1 MPSPFP
7 GMDPY
12 LEGSAWDSFHAQFI
26 DEMGRRLMER
36 LRPKYFVRVERRF
49 VPSASEELEV
59 TATDVRPDV
68 AVSQR
73 ADQAGHGSK
82 AAEAGLA
89 TTEPPLLLDTI
100 IPHDVPQRSLLIR
113 DAAKRRLV
121 TAIEL
126 LSPSNKRSPGRRK
139 YLRRRNKFL
148 VSSAHLVEIDLLRRG
163 LHPPMRGELPPDASY
178 FTFVS
183 PAQTRP
189 STQIWPMSLRQPL
202 KPIPIPLLAGDADVT
217 LDLQA
222 AFTATYDTW
231 DYAAELDYSKPPEV
245 PLSSPQ
251 DAQWAVQLLAQQR

>member
-1 MPSPFP
+1 
-7 GMDPY
+7 MDPH

-59 TATDVRPDV
+59 TVTDVRPDV

-73 ADQAGHGSK
+73 AEPAAARGSK
-82 AAEAGLA
+82 ATGPGLA
-89 TTEPPLLLDTI
+89 TMEPPLLLDTI
-100 IPHDVPQRSLLIR
+100 IPQDVPQRSLLIR
-113 DAAKRRLV
+113 DAAKRKLV

-148 VSSAHLVEIDLLRRG
+148 ASSAHLVEIDLLRRG
-163 LHPPMRGELPPDASY
+163 LRPPMRGELPRDAAY
-178 FTFVS
+178 FAFVS
-183 PAQTRP
+183 RAQARP
-189 STQIWPMSLRQPL
+189 STEIWPMSLRQPL
-202 KPIPIPLLAGDADVT
+202 NPIPIPLLAGDADVS

-245 PLSSPQ
+245 ALSSPQ
-251 DAQWAVQLLAQQR
+251 DAAWAAQILPQQR